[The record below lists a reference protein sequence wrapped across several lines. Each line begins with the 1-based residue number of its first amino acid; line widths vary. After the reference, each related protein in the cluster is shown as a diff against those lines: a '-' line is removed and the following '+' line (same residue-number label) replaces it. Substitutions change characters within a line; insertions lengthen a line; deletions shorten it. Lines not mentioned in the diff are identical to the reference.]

1 MAKVCI
7 ALGSNVGDR
16 KAYFIAA
23 LEKFISFGKITS
35 IAPLYR
41 SEAYGYKE
49 QPDFFNSVV
58 IFETGLKP
66 EILLD
71 KLKEIEKAI
80 GRRRRRRWGPREIDL
95 DIIFYNR
102 EVVESKKLTIPHVD
116 FHNRK
121 FVLKPLVDI
130 APDYLPPLHTL
141 KLSQMLKKCKDNTH
155 VVMIEK
161 NWYPNGIEI

>member
-7 ALGSNVGDR
+7 ALGSNLGDR
-16 KAYFIAA
+16 RENFIRA
-23 LEKFISFGKITS
+23 LKKFITFGKILS

-58 IFETGLKP
+58 ILETELKP
-66 EILLD
+66 KILLD
-71 KLKEIEKAI
+71 KLKEIEKTI
-80 GRRRRRRWGPREIDL
+80 GRKQRRRWGPREIDL
-95 DIIFYNR
+95 DIIFYDR
-102 EVVESKKLTIPHVD
+102 EVMESKKLTVPHPD

-121 FVLKPLVDI
+121 FVLKPLVDV

-141 KLSQMLKKCKDNTH
+141 KIWQILEECKDNTN

-161 NWYPNGIEI
+161 NWYPNGIEL